1 MSIKNFFLYALPLC
15 FLALA
20 VQAQDDDFRKNA
32 PEPGPA
38 PKVELGEYEEFTLDN
53 GLQVIV
59 VENHKLPKVTFQL
72 LVDVPPMAQGE
83 KAGMETMAG
92 ELLSRGT
99 DERSKAEIDEAV
111 DFIGASLST
120 SSNGAFASC
129 LSKHKE
135 TLLSIMSEVVLQP
148 AFPAEEFDKVKQQQV
163 SQLALRDSDPNA
175 IKGTVADVMR
185 YGSGHP
191 YGEVVT
197 EETLNNIKVEDCKQY
212 YMDYFKPNISYLA
225 FIGDIKVKEAKK
237 LAKQYFGSWQ
247 RGNVSKEFYE
257 RPTPPDTTQ
266 VNFVHVDGAS
276 QSNITITYPINLK
289 YGSEDAIPAS
299 VLNAVLGGGGLSSR
313 LNKNIREDKGYT
325 YGVSSSIRPDQLIGY
340 FSAGGS
346 VRNEVTDSAV
356 VAMLEEI
363 NRLREELVPQS
374 ELEGIKAYIFG
385 SFARSTERP
394 ETVARFALN
403 TARYKLPKDYYRTYL
418 EKVEAVTPERLL
430 EIAKKYIL
438 TDQAHVVVVGNK
450 DEVAES
456 LERVGEV
463 KFFSKTGEPVK
474 TSGSVVPEGM
484 TGADVIDK
492 YIEAVGGKEQLKSVE
507 DMMMKMSTTV
517 QGASLMIERK
527 QKAPGKMAMVV
538 SMNGN
543 VMNET
548 RFDGEK
554 GFVSQMGQKK
564 MIEGEEAEGLKEQA
578 VIFPELNYEDK
589 GYTLEL
595 KGVEPV
601 NGEDAYKLIVMDENG
616 DKTTEFYSVETGM
629 KLKEV
634 STQEGPQ
641 GESTVTNEFKD
652 YREVNGI
659 MIPYEMKTIGAMPMP
674 MTMKVEEV
682 QINEGI
688 SDDTFKVE

>member
-363 NRLREELVPQS
+363 NRLREELVPQA
-374 ELEGIKAYIFG
+374 ELEGIKSYIFG

-418 EKVEAVTPERLL
+418 EKVEAVTPERLM

-438 TDQAHVVVVGNK
+438 PDQAHIVVVGNK
-450 DEVAES
+450 DEVAEP

-463 KFFSKTGEPVK
+463 RFYSKTGEPVK
-474 TSGSVVPEGM
+474 AAGSVVPEGM
-484 TGADVIDK
+484 AGADVIDK
-492 YIEAVGGKEQLKSVE
+492 YIEALGGEDKLKAVE
-507 DMMMKMSTTV
+507 DMMMKMTTTV
-517 QGASLMIERK
+517 QGAQLVIERK
-527 QKAPGKMAMVV
+527 HKEPGKMAMVV

-564 MIEGEEAEGLKEQA
+564 KIEGEQAEGLKEQA
-578 VIFPELNYEDK
+578 VLFPELNYESK
-589 GYTLEL
+589 GYELEL
-595 KGVEPV
+595 KGVEAV
-601 NGEDAYKLIVMDENG
+601 NGEDAYKLIVTDENG
-616 DKTTEFYSVETGM
+616 DKTTEFYSVDTGL

-634 STQEGPQ
+634 SKQEGPQ
-641 GESTVTNEFKD
+641 GEKTVTNEYSD
-652 YREVNGI
+652 YREVNGV
-659 MIPYEMKTIGAMPMP
+659 MIPYETKTVGAMPMP

-682 QINEGI
+682 NINEGI
-688 SDDTFKVE
+688 PNDAFKVE

>member
-15 FLALA
+15 FFALA

-83 KAGMETMAG
+83 KAGMETIAG

-99 DERSKAEIDEAV
+99 EERSKAEIDEAV

-185 YGSGHP
+185 YGSSHP

-212 YMDYFKPNISYLA
+212 YTDYFKPNISYLA

-237 LAKQYFGSWQ
+237 LAKQYFGSWE

-363 NRLREELVPQS
+363 NRLREELVPQA

-418 EKVEAVTPERLL
+418 EKVEAVTPERLMA
-430 EIAKKYIL
+430 IAKKYIL
-438 TDQAHVVVVGNK
+438 PDQAHVVVVGNK
-450 DEVAES
+450 EEVAEP

-463 KFFSKTGEPVK
+463 RFYSKTGEPVK
-474 TSGSVVPEGM
+474 AAGSVVPEGM
-484 TGADVIDK
+484 AGADVIDK
-492 YIEAVGGKEQLKSVE
+492 YIEALGGEDKLKAVE
-507 DMMMKMSTTV
+507 DMMMKMTTTV
-517 QGASLMIERK
+517 QGANLVIERK
-527 QKAPGKMAMVV
+527 QKEPGKMAMVV

-564 MIEGEEAEGLKEQA
+564 KIEGEQTEGLKEQA
-578 VIFPELNYEDK
+578 VLFPELNYESK
-589 GYTLEL
+589 GYELEL
-595 KGVEPV
+595 KGVEAV
-601 NGEDAYKLIVMDENG
+601 NGEDAYKLIVTDENG
-616 DKTTEFYSVETGM
+616 DKTTEFYSVDTGL

-634 STQEGPQ
+634 SKQEGPQ
-641 GESTVTNEFKD
+641 GEKTVTNEYSD
-652 YREVNGI
+652 YREVNGV
-659 MIPYEMKTIGAMPMP
+659 MIPHETKTVGAMPMP

-682 QINEGI
+682 KINEGI
-688 SDDTFKVE
+688 PDDAFKVE